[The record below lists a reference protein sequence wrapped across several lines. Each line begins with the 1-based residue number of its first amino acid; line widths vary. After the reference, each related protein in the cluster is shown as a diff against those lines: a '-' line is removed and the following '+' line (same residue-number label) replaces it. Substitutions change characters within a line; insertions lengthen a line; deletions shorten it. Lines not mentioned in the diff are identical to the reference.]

1 MLSAHLIKSVE
12 NLLAGKMQATVKI
25 ESVRP
30 VGGGSIND
38 AFELTTGSGN
48 FFLKVNHG
56 GRFPGMFEAEAK
68 GLQLLRE
75 TNTIGIPDV
84 IGTGEVDG
92 IIFLLMGMIVSAKRR
107 SDFWESFGRSLAAL
121 HHTTSD
127 RFGLDHNNYIG
138 SLPQSNRQNLSGS
151 RFMIEERFHPLVK
164 LAKQKNLLSEK
175 DIDAFDRFYINLDH
189 LLPEETPSLLH
200 GDLWNGNYLTGNDG
214 SAWLIDPAVYYGYRE
229 TDLAMARLFGGFD
242 ENFFSA
248 YNESFPL
255 PDNWQSRIELFQL
268 YPLLVHLIL
277 FGRSYYE
284 GVRRV
289 VLKYS

>member
-107 SDFWESFGRSLAAL
+107 SDFWESFGRSFAAL
-121 HHTTSD
+121 HRITTEQ
-127 RFGLDHNNYIG
+127 FGLDHNNYIG

-175 DIDAFDRFYINLDH
+175 DIDAFDRFYLNLNH

-214 SAWLIDPAVYYGYRE
+214 NAWLIDPAVYYGYRE
-229 TDLAMARLFGGFD
+229 TDLAIARLFGGFD
-242 ENFFSA
+242 EKFFSA